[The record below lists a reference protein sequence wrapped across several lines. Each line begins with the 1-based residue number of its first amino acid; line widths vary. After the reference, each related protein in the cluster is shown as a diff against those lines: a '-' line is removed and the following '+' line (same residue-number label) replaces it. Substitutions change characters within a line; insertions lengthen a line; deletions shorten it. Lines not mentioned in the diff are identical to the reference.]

1 MFLYEISI
9 RTGGVIMNSD
19 EAHQFI
25 TNYFKR
31 LFTDR
36 DLTVLD
42 EYLHPNH
49 WDDVRKPAKK

>member
-1 MFLYEISI
+1 
-9 RTGGVIMNSD
+9 MNSD